1 MDKDLLNIKL
11 MVADRLYPL
20 SIDPSEEESFRL
32 AAKKINEMI
41 QTFERH
47 YDLRDKQDAIAMCAI
62 VLARQASQEK
72 LNEDDKQEQ
81 ITKKN
86 LLPILINLSVNS
98 TLTLKKRV
106 SWSG

>member
-81 ITKKN
+81 ITKKLQDIYAVLN
-86 LLPILINLSVNS
+86 SLS
-98 TLTLKKRV
+98 
-106 SWSG
+106 

>member
-41 QTFERH
+41 QTFEQH

-81 ITKKN
+81 ITKKLQDIYAVLNN
-86 LLPILINLSVNS
+86 LA
-98 TLTLKKRV
+98 
-106 SWSG
+106 

>member
-20 SIDPSEEESFRL
+20 SIDPSDEESFRL

-81 ITKKN
+81 ITKK
-86 LLPILINLSVNS
+86 LQDIYAVLNS
-98 TLTLKKRV
+98 LA
-106 SWSG
+106 

>member
-72 LNEDDKQEQ
+72 LNEDDKQKQ
-81 ITKKN
+81 ITKK
-86 LLPILINLSVNS
+86 LQDIYAVLNS
-98 TLTLKKRV
+98 LA
-106 SWSG
+106 

>member
-20 SIDPSEEESFRL
+20 SIVPSEEESFRL

-41 QTFERH
+41 QTFEQH

-72 LNEDDKQEQ
+72 LNEEDKQEQ
-81 ITKKN
+81 ITKK
-86 LLPILINLSVNS
+86 LQDIYAVLNS
-98 TLTLKKRV
+98 LA
-106 SWSG
+106 

>member
-20 SIDPSEEESFRL
+20 SIEPSEEESFRL

-41 QTFERH
+41 QTFEQH

-62 VLARQASQEK
+62 VLARQDSQEK

-81 ITKKN
+81 ITKK
-86 LLPILINLSVNS
+86 LQDIYAVLNS
-98 TLTLKKRV
+98 LA
-106 SWSG
+106 

>member
-72 LNEDDKQEQ
+72 LNEEDKQEQ
-81 ITKKN
+81 ITKK
-86 LLPILINLSVNS
+86 LQDIYAVLNS
-98 TLTLKKRV
+98 LA
-106 SWSG
+106 

>member
-20 SIDPSEEESFRL
+20 SIAPSEEESFRL

-72 LNEDDKQEQ
+72 LNADDKQEQ
-81 ITKKN
+81 ITKK
-86 LLPILINLSVNS
+86 LQDIYAV
-98 TLTLKKRV
+98 LTSLA
-106 SWSG
+106 

>member
-41 QTFERH
+41 QTFEQH

-81 ITKKN
+81 ITKK
-86 LLPILINLSVNS
+86 LQDIYAVLNS
-98 TLTLKKRV
+98 IA
-106 SWSG
+106 

>member
-11 MVADRLYPL
+11 MVADRLDPL

-72 LNEDDKQEQ
+72 LDEDDKQEQ
-81 ITKKN
+81 ITKK
-86 LLPILINLSVNS
+86 LQDIYAVLNS
-98 TLTLKKRV
+98 IA
-106 SWSG
+106 

>member
-72 LNEDDKQEQ
+72 LDEDDKQEQ
-81 ITKKN
+81 ITKKLQN
-86 LLPILINLSVNS
+86 IYAVLNS
-98 TLTLKKRV
+98 IA
-106 SWSG
+106 

>member
-72 LNEDDKQEQ
+72 LDEDDKQEQ
-81 ITKKN
+81 ITKK
-86 LLPILINLSVNS
+86 LQDIYAVLNS
-98 TLTLKKRV
+98 LA
-106 SWSG
+106 

>member
-62 VLARQASQEK
+62 VLARQVSQEK

-81 ITKKN
+81 ITKK
-86 LLPILINLSVNS
+86 LQDIYTVLNS
-98 TLTLKKRV
+98 LA
-106 SWSG
+106 

>member
-20 SIDPSEEESFRL
+20 SIAPSEEESFRL

-72 LNEDDKQEQ
+72 LDEDDKQEQ
-81 ITKKN
+81 ITKK
-86 LLPILINLSVNS
+86 LQGIYAVLNS
-98 TLTLKKRV
+98 LA
-106 SWSG
+106 

>member
-41 QTFERH
+41 QTFEQH

-62 VLARQASQEK
+62 VFARQASQEK

-81 ITKKN
+81 ITKK
-86 LLPILINLSVNS
+86 LQDIYAVLNS
-98 TLTLKKRV
+98 LA
-106 SWSG
+106 

>member
-81 ITKKN
+81 ITKR
-86 LLPILINLSVNS
+86 LQDIYAVLNS
-98 TLTLKKRV
+98 LA
-106 SWSG
+106 

>member
-32 AAKKINEMI
+32 AAKKINEMT

-62 VLARQASQEK
+62 VLARQTSQEK

-81 ITKKN
+81 ITKK
-86 LLPILINLSVNS
+86 LQDIYAVLNS
-98 TLTLKKRV
+98 LA
-106 SWSG
+106 

>member
-20 SIDPSEEESFRL
+20 SIAPSEEESFRL

-72 LNEDDKQEQ
+72 LNEDDNQEQ
-81 ITKKN
+81 ITKK
-86 LLPILINLSVNS
+86 LQDIYAVLNS
-98 TLTLKKRV
+98 LA
-106 SWSG
+106 

>member
-11 MVADRLYPL
+11 MVADRRYPL

-81 ITKKN
+81 ITKK
-86 LLPILINLSVNS
+86 LQDIYAVLNS
-98 TLTLKKRV
+98 LA
-106 SWSG
+106 

>member
-72 LNEDDKQEQ
+72 LDEDDKQEQ
-81 ITKKN
+81 ITKK
-86 LLPILINLSVNS
+86 LQDIYAVINSLA
-98 TLTLKKRV
+98 
-106 SWSG
+106 

>member
-81 ITKKN
+81 ITKK
-86 LLPILINLSVNS
+86 LQDIYAVLNS
-98 TLTLKKRV
+98 FA
-106 SWSG
+106 

>member
-20 SIDPSEEESFRL
+20 SIVPSEEESFRL

-41 QTFERH
+41 QTFEQH

-72 LNEDDKQEQ
+72 LDEEDKQEQ
-81 ITKKN
+81 ITKK
-86 LLPILINLSVNS
+86 LQDIYAVLNS
-98 TLTLKKRV
+98 LA
-106 SWSG
+106 

>member
-1 MDKDLLNIKL
+1 MDKDLLNITL

-81 ITKKN
+81 ITKK
-86 LLPILINLSVNS
+86 LQDIYAVLNS
-98 TLTLKKRV
+98 LA
-106 SWSG
+106 

>member
-20 SIDPSEEESFRL
+20 SIVPSEEESFRL

-72 LNEDDKQEQ
+72 LDEDDKQEQ
-81 ITKKN
+81 ITKK
-86 LLPILINLSVNS
+86 LQGIYAVLNS
-98 TLTLKKRV
+98 LA
-106 SWSG
+106 

>member
-20 SIDPSEEESFRL
+20 SIDPSEEERFRL

-81 ITKKN
+81 ITKK
-86 LLPILINLSVNS
+86 LQDIYAVLNS
-98 TLTLKKRV
+98 LA
-106 SWSG
+106 

>member
-81 ITKKN
+81 LTKK
-86 LLPILINLSVNS
+86 LQDIYAVLNS
-98 TLTLKKRV
+98 LA
-106 SWSG
+106 

>member
-11 MVADRLYPL
+11 MVANRLYPL

-72 LNEDDKQEQ
+72 LDEDDKQEQ
-81 ITKKN
+81 ITKK
-86 LLPILINLSVNS
+86 LQDIYAVLNS
-98 TLTLKKRV
+98 IA
-106 SWSG
+106 

>member
-81 ITKKN
+81 ITKK
-86 LLPILINLSVNS
+86 LQDIYAALNS
-98 TLTLKKRV
+98 LA
-106 SWSG
+106 

>member
-47 YDLRDKQDAIAMCAI
+47 YDLRDKQDAIAMYAI

-72 LNEDDKQEQ
+72 LNEDDKQ
-81 ITKKN
+81 
-86 LLPILINLSVNS
+86 
-98 TLTLKKRV
+98 
-106 SWSG
+106 

>member
-81 ITKKN
+81 ITKK
-86 LLPILINLSVNS
+86 LQDIHTVLNS
-98 TLTLKKRV
+98 LA
-106 SWSG
+106 

>member
-20 SIDPSEEESFRL
+20 SIEPSEEESFRL

-41 QTFERH
+41 QTFEQH

-81 ITKKN
+81 ITKK
-86 LLPILINLSVNS
+86 LQDIYAELNS
-98 TLTLKKRV
+98 LA
-106 SWSG
+106 

>member
-1 MDKDLLNIKL
+1 MEKDLLNIKL

-62 VLARQASQEK
+62 VLSRQASQEK
-72 LNEDDKQEQ
+72 LDEDDKQEQ
-81 ITKKN
+81 ITKK
-86 LLPILINLSVNS
+86 LQDIYAVLNS
-98 TLTLKKRV
+98 LA
-106 SWSG
+106 

>member
-72 LNEDDKQEQ
+72 LDEDDKQER
-81 ITKKN
+81 ITKK
-86 LLPILINLSVNS
+86 LQDIYAVLNS
-98 TLTLKKRV
+98 LA
-106 SWSG
+106 

>member
-41 QTFERH
+41 QTFEQH

-72 LNEDDKQEQ
+72 LDEDDKQEQ
-81 ITKKN
+81 ITKK
-86 LLPILINLSVNS
+86 LQDIYAVLNS
-98 TLTLKKRV
+98 IA
-106 SWSG
+106 

>member
-47 YDLRDKQDAIAMCAI
+47 YDLRDKQDAIAMCA
-62 VLARQASQEK
+62 
-72 LNEDDKQEQ
+72 QEQ
-81 ITKKN
+81 ITKK
-86 LLPILINLSVNS
+86 LQDIYAVLNS
-98 TLTLKKRV
+98 LA
-106 SWSG
+106 

>member
-41 QTFERH
+41 QTFEQH
-47 YDLRDKQDAIAMCAI
+47 YDLRDKQDAIAMCTI

-81 ITKKN
+81 ITKK
-86 LLPILINLSVNS
+86 LQDIYAVLNS
-98 TLTLKKRV
+98 LA
-106 SWSG
+106 